1 MILAA
6 LDTETTGL
14 SATDDRIIEV
24 FVDLVRGSKAI
35 FTYEQ
40 RIDPQRSISAEAQRV
55 HKITASDL
63 IGKPTF
69 KSVAPVL
76 HKVLAKADAY
86 LIHNA
91 EFDIGMLKA
100 EFTRNGYTLP
110 EKPIIDTMV
119 EGSWATPDG
128 KKPSLKELCFA
139 CGVHYDETLAHAASY
154 DVRRMVDC
162 YLRGSEWGFYPSDI
176 TQESALAA

>member
-14 SATDDRIIEV
+14 SSADDRIIEV
-24 FVDLVRGSKAI
+24 YVRLIRGSSAL
-35 FTYEQ
+35 FTYDQ

-55 HKITASDL
+55 HKITTADL
-63 IGKPTF
+63 LGKPVF

-76 HKVLAKADAY
+76 HKVLSKADGY

-100 EFTRNGYTLP
+100 EFERNGFKLP
-110 EKPIIDTMV
+110 DKPVIDTMV
-119 EGSWATPDG
+119 QGSWATPDG

-139 CGVHYDETLAHAASY
+139 CGIFYDETLAHAAEY
-154 DVRRMVDC
+154 DVDRMIDC
-162 YLRGSEWGFYPSDI
+162 YLRGSEWGFYASEIKQDSL
-176 TQESALAA
+176 QVA

>member
-14 SATDDRIIEV
+14 SPADDRIIEV
-24 FVDLVRGSKAI
+24 YVELIRGSTSI

-55 HKITASDL
+55 HKISTSDL
-63 IGKPTF
+63 LGKPVF
-69 KSVAPVL
+69 ASVAPVL
-76 HKVLAKADAY
+76 HKVLSKADGY

-100 EFTRNGYTLP
+100 EFKRNGFTLP
-110 EKPIIDTMV
+110 EKPIIDTMI

-128 KKPSLKELCFA
+128 KRPNLKELCFA
-139 CGVHYDETLAHAASY
+139 CGIGYDETLAHAASY
-154 DVRRMVDC
+154 DVQRMVEC
-162 YLRGSEWGFYPSDI
+162 YVRGSEWGFYPSEIKQDSLI
-176 TQESALAA
+176 AA